1 VYLGHGG
8 GIHGFLTEIFFDPT
22 RRVGAI
28 VLTNSDGHDANSPI
42 VHAIFDVYDEVT
54 KSTVRGS
61 GISRPTPTP
70 PELRQFL
77 GRYSTVLGG
86 AMSIE
91 YRRGSLTLE
100 MDPYANDPSSKIP
113 MIPTDDPDVF
123 IVTGDRYAGE
133 ELRFN
138 RNSEGVVVGFHSAGF
153 PARRLV
159 EA

>member
-1 VYLGHGG
+1 
-8 GIHGFLTEIFFDPT
+8 
-22 RRVGAI
+22 
-28 VLTNSDGHDANSPI
+28 
-42 VHAIFDVYDEVT
+42 
-54 KSTVRGS
+54 
-61 GISRPTPTP
+61 
-70 PELRQFL
+70 
-77 GRYSTVLGG
+77 
-86 AMSIE
+86 MSIE

-100 MDPYANDPSSKIP
+100 MDPYSNDASSKIL

-133 ELRFN
+133 ELRFK